1 MNGGAKSM
9 ANRRVLTD
17 TVVLQ
22 NYIGE
27 VNDEAAY
34 QETTLVN
41 CYFPTNEGADLN
53 IQGKKANDSGRLYV
67 FDKCTIAKA
76 QDGTIRTYMPYE
88 QWWKLAD
95 KRPYWTLS
103 DKGSDYMKKL
113 GSNTRLR
120 VVGFSHKKAGT
131 RRMWHFEVDGR

>member
-1 MNGGAKSM
+1 M

-53 IQGKKANDSGRLYV
+53 IQGKKANDSGTVICRGEIMMESVNALMSGKIASSAISAVFTARAKKRWTSGSRLS
-67 FDKCTIAKA
+67 IRRAAK
-76 QDGTIRTYMPYE
+76 R
-88 QWWKLAD
+88 
-95 KRPYWTLS
+95 
-103 DKGSDYMKKL
+103 
-113 GSNTRLR
+113 
-120 VVGFSHKKAGT
+120 
-131 RRMWHFEVDGR
+131 